1 MKNKKLAAFTLVE
14 ALIGVIIMMIVIG
27 GIALSIKMGIDMYGR
42 AEAHSELINGMRF
55 TLDSFNREISPMLDV
70 TREVEMS
77 PPTSQTFPAFRTT
90 ITTSTLKTA
99 PSRTAAKVATKF

>member
-1 MKNKKLAAFTLVE
+1 MNNKKLAAFTLVE

-55 TLDSFNREISPMLDV
+55 TLDSFNREISPMLSSTKEIEILSYDNADIPAVLSDDV
-70 TREVEMS
+70 HS
-77 PPTSQTFPAFRTT
+77 
-90 ITTSTLKTA
+90 ST
-99 PSRTAAKVATKF
+99 SRTVR